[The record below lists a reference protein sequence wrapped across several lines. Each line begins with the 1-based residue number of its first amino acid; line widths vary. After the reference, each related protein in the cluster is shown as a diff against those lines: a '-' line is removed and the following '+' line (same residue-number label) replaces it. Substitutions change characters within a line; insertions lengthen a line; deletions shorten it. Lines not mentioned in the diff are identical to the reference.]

1 MTEKKRRIVVTD
13 FEHRLL
19 VKALAQFRNELLRTG
34 KPAEDINDLILK
46 VIDAPKNKLWR
57 KL

>member
-46 VIDAPKNKLWR
+46 VIDAPIYKWWR
-57 KL
+57 